1 MPAEEV
7 EVILRILVLP
17 IEHAVKLEVHMRI
30 MNRKVSFVA
39 KRIVATIYL
48 DVTKGIVIIGKIP
61 NMGLDIAMHFAFI
74 DGSLRIE
81 IEGDGAKFRLIQQS
95 THTEFITHDVRIEVH
110 MLER

>member
-1 MPAEEV
+1 MPAEEI

-48 DVTKGIVIIGKIP
+48 DVTKLVSVVSEVTY
-61 NMGLDIAMHFAFI
+61 MGLDIAMHFAFI
-74 DGSLRIE
+74 DVSLRIE

-95 THTEFITHDVRIEVH
+95 AQTELITHDARIEVH

>member
-17 IEHAVKLEVHMRI
+17 IEHAVKLKVHMWI

-48 DVTKGIVIIGKIP
+48 DVTKLVSVVSEVTYMGFHIP
-61 NMGLDIAMHFAFI
+61 VDA
-74 DGSLRIE
+74 SLVNTSFRVE
-81 IEGDGAKFRLIQQS
+81 IECDGAKFRLIQQS
-95 THTEFITHDVRIEVH
+95 AQTELITHDARIEVH

>member
-17 IEHAVKLEVHMRI
+17 IEHAVKLKVHMRI
-30 MNRKVSFVA
+30 MNRQASFVA
-39 KRIVATIYL
+39 KRIVATINL
-48 DVTKGIVIIGKIP
+48 DVTKSIAVVRKIP
-61 NMGLDIAMHFAFI
+61 NMGLDIAMHFALI

-81 IEGDGAKFRLIQQS
+81 IEGDGAQFRLIQQS
-95 THTEFITHDVRIEVH
+95 AQTELITHDARIEVH